1 MILSLLITLVT
12 AQLGQIETSG
22 FSSLQPHE
30 RANRGQGHYLVIVW
44 ENDMRETVDVCPYG
58 DYYDRVE
65 SDYGDGDVEV
75 FETFTDPFVMRS
87 GVDRDTTTTMDVV
100 LNVRHD
106 YDLDAEDIA
115 DLLKFKIFMVPKQW
129 HDSYGKIDSIIQIL
143 TFIDFKVTLFAKPH
157 KKLPTVSIKSLTM
170 ELSSTDRHVS

>member
-75 FETFTDPFVMRS
+75 FEISQIHLLCVQVLIGTPLQLWTS
-87 GVDRDTTTTMDVV
+87 SLTYATTMTWM
-100 LNVRHD
+100 LKT
-106 YDLDAEDIA
+106 
-115 DLLKFKIFMVPKQW
+115 LLI
-129 HDSYGKIDSIIQIL
+129 Y
-143 TFIDFKVTLFAKPH
+143 
-157 KKLPTVSIKSLTM
+157 
-170 ELSSTDRHVS
+170 

>member
-30 RANRGQGHYLVIVW
+30 RANWEQGHYLVIVW

-129 HDSYGKIDSIIQIL
+129 HDSYGKIDFK
-143 TFIDFKVTLFAKPH
+143 TFTDFNVYWF
-157 KKLPTVSIKSLTM
+157 
-170 ELSSTDRHVS
+170 